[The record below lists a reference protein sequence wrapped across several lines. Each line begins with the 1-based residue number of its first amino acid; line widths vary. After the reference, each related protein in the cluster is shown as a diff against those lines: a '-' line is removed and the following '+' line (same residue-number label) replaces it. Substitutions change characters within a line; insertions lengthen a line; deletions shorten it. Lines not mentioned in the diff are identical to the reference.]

1 MVDLQNTSK
10 FRKSFAAIFGMSA
23 ENEDT
28 GENNNSDDTQDKNKA
43 SDDGEDDTEENASNE
58 NDPGKNCS
66 DDDDGDDESDA
77 DDEKDDEK
85 AKARA
90 RERGR
95 CKAILLS
102 PAAKNDLQQ
111 AYYLAFGSNLSRR
124 QAINILSMSTKKSPD
139 KQGNAGKS
147 TSNNAQRFNQRME
160 NNQNRVTQIAP
171 PQPKNENM
179 NKDEKEA
186 SMMLSLIN
194 AIGKREVKG
203 IKK

>member
-1 MVDLQNTSK
+1 MVDLKNTSK

-28 GENNNSDDTQDKNKA
+28 GENNNSNDTQDKNKA

-58 NDPGKNCS
+58 NNPDNSCS

-77 DDEKDDEK
+77 EDEKDDEK

-102 PAAKNDLQQ
+102 PEAKNDLQQ

-124 QAINILSMSTKKSPD
+124 QAINILSMSTRKTPGKQNGSRMSIRNNSKKFNDMMSSHQSRVSQQVPVD
-139 KQGNAGKS
+139 NQGNQ
-147 TSNNAQRFNQRME
+147 TN
-160 NNQNRVTQIAP
+160 IY
-171 PQPKNENM
+171 
-179 NKDEKEA
+179 KER
-186 SMMLSLIN
+186 SLNILK
-194 AIGKREVKG
+194 AVQATGLRKVKEG
-203 IKK
+203 II

>member
-1 MVDLQNTSK
+1 MVDLQTTST
-10 FRKSFAAIFGMSA
+10 FSKSLADIFGMSA

-43 SDDGEDDTEENASNE
+43 SDDGEDDTYKNASNE
-58 NDPGKNCS
+58 NNPDNSCS

-77 DDEKDDEK
+77 EDEKDDEK

-111 AYYLAFGSNLSRR
+111 AYYLAFGSNLSRK

-139 KQGNAGKS
+139 KQGNSSKS
-147 TSNNAQRFNQRME
+147 TSNNAHRFNQRME
-160 NNQNRVTQIAP
+160 NNQNRVTQMAP
-171 PQPKNENM
+171 PKPKNENM

-203 IKK
+203 TKK

>member
-28 GENNNSDDTQDKNKA
+28 GENNNSDDTQDGKKA
-43 SDDGEDDTEENASNE
+43 SDDGKDDPEENVSNE

-77 DDEKDDEK
+77 EDEKDDEK

-124 QAINILSMSTKKSPD
+124 QAINILSMSTRKTPGKQNGSRMSIRNNSKKFNEMMSSHQSRVSQQAPVD
-139 KQGNAGKS
+139 NQGNQ
-147 TSNNAQRFNQRME
+147 TN
-160 NNQNRVTQIAP
+160 IY
-171 PQPKNENM
+171 
-179 NKDEKEA
+179 KER
-186 SMMLSLIN
+186 SLNILK
-194 AIGKREVKG
+194 AVQATGLRKVKEG
-203 IKK
+203 II

>member
-28 GENNNSDDTQDKNKA
+28 GENNNSDDTQDGKKA
-43 SDDGEDDTEENASNE
+43 SDDGKDDPEENVSNE

-66 DDDDGDDESDA
+66 DDDGDDESDA
-77 DDEKDDEK
+77 EDEKDDEK

-124 QAINILSMSTKKSPD
+124 QAINILSMSTKKSPGKQNGSRMSIRNNSKKFND
-139 KQGNAGKS
+139 MMSSHQSRVSQQVPVDNQGNQ
-147 TSNNAQRFNQRME
+147 TN
-160 NNQNRVTQIAP
+160 IY
-171 PQPKNENM
+171 
-179 NKDEKEA
+179 KER
-186 SMMLSLIN
+186 SLNILK
-194 AIGKREVKG
+194 AVQATGLRKVKEG
-203 IKK
+203 II